1 MLRAGLISQVG
12 SFLTHDSTAVLQRT
26 HMLCGPHCPHGYLG
40 PARRLLLWSGS
51 SHSAVAR
58 RSIITA
64 LGHSTFGS
72 GHAARGQASP
82 CSPGLPL
89 KGRNVLYLCCF
100 SCLALEPTR
109 DHGWPRR
116 MDAVDRNAWDWLRHT
131 SRLWVPTAR
140 WLFLHLCF
148 WLVLNTWKLLFVQE
162 AALPL
167 PMPVSSHL

>member
-1 MLRAGLISQVG
+1 MHPHALRATLSARIPGPGPTAPSLGWKFPLRSGQKQHHNSSRTQHIWVRPCCTRPGL
-12 SFLTHDSTAVLQRT
+12 
-26 HMLCGPHCPHGYLG
+26 
-40 PARRLLLWSGS
+40 
-51 SHSAVAR
+51 
-58 RSIITA
+58 
-64 LGHSTFGS
+64 
-72 GHAARGQASP
+72 P

-100 SCLALEPTR
+100 SCLALEPTG

-116 MDAVDRNAWDWLRHT
+116 MDAVDRNAWDWLRHA